1 MAEHP
6 APGRPNILW
15 FVSEDCSPHGG
26 MLGDGLART
35 PTIDRLAD
43 EGVVYD
49 NMFSTY
55 PVCAPSRFAI
65 LTGAYPQ
72 SHAPSQQMRSST
84 PFPNGL
90 VTYPEVLRAA
100 GYFAMNNA
108 KTDYN
113 CAVDPKAIW
122 NECGDDA
129 HWSHGPADQPFLA
142 VFNSDGTHESAMFRE
157 RIGPVLPEQVRV
169 PGYLPD
175 TPAVRADLAR
185 YYTAVQ
191 AMDADFAH
199 RLAEVEHAGRLAD
212 TVVLYSSDHGGVTPW
227 TKRHCHDQGLRVPLV
242 IWAPPRWRHLLPAA
256 PGTRMDEPVTHLD
269 VTATLIDLGGA
280 NVPKSVRGRPLAG
293 RAEPAEF
300 AFGARD
306 RMDERY
312 DLVRTVR
319 ERRYRYIRNYLPH
332 RPAGQHQAY
341 AWQAAGYR
349 SWEEELRAGRLNG
362 QQRRFFEPRP
372 FEELYDTVTD
382 PDHLHNLATDPAQRE
397 RLEHLRTALDAFIV
411 EVGDLG
417 FLPEGSALEQHRPVD
432 PGHYP
437 LPEVMALAA
446 TAARRAP
453 AGLATLVAALDDD
466 REVIRFWGAQ
476 GLLMLGPAAA
486 PAAEHLLRAARE
498 DPSPHVRI
506 PAAEALT
513 HVGHAGEGVRA
524 LGELSGESEHPR
536 VRLQALNA
544 LTYASGAAH
553 AALPAIET
561 AAGCEND
568 QYVRNA
574 GRYLSL
580 ALRGEYTPASP
591 VFDRFV
597 RTGSKARHGHTA

>member
-1 MAEHP
+1 MADRT
-6 APGRPNILW
+6 ATGRPNVLW

-26 MLGDGLART
+26 VLGDGLALT
-35 PTIDRLAD
+35 PTIDRLAG
-43 EGVVYD
+43 EGVVFG
-49 NMFSTY
+49 NAFCVY

-72 SHAPSQQMRSST
+72 SHAPSQQMRSSP
-84 PFPNGL
+84 PFPSEL

-100 GYFAMNNA
+100 GYFATNNA

-113 CAVDPKAIW
+113 CAVDPKVVW
-122 NECGDDA
+122 DECGEDA
-129 HWSHGPADQPFLA
+129 HWSHGPADRPFLA
-142 VFNSDGTHESAMFRE
+142 VFNSNGTHESAMFRE
-157 RIGPVLPEQVRV
+157 RIGPVLPDRVQV

-185 YYTAVQ
+185 YYTAVE

-199 RLAEVEHAGRLAD
+199 RLAEVERAGRLAD
-212 TVVLYSSDHGGVTPW
+212 TIVLYSSDHGGVAPW

-242 IWAPPRWRHLLPAA
+242 LWAPPRWRHLLPAA
-256 PGTRMDEPVTHLD
+256 PGTCLDDPVTHLD

-280 NVPKSVRGRPLAG
+280 AVPGSVRGRPLAR

-319 ERRYRYIRNYLPH
+319 DRRYRYIRNYLPH

-349 SWEEELRAGRLNG
+349 SWEEELRAGRLNA
-362 QQRRFFEPRP
+362 QQRRFFESRP

-382 PDHLHNLATDPAQRE
+382 PDHLHDLATDPVHRE
-397 RLEHLRTALDAFIV
+397 RLERLRSALDTFIV

-417 FLPEGSALEQHRPVD
+417 FIPEGSALEQHRPAD
-432 PGHYP
+432 PCHYP

-446 TAARRAP
+446 TAARREP
-453 AGLATLVAALDDD
+453 AGLASLVAALDDD

-476 GLLMLGPAAA
+476 GMLMLGSTAA
-486 PAAEHLLRAARE
+486 PAAPHLLRAARQ
-498 DPSPHVRI
+498 DSSPHVRI
-506 PAAEALT
+506 PAAETLT
-513 HVGHAGEGVRA
+513 HVGHACEGVRV
-524 LGELSGESEHPR
+524 LGELIGESEHPR

-544 LTYASGAAH
+544 LTYAGDAVRAM
-553 AALPAIET
+553 LPAIEI
-561 AAGCEND
+561 AAACEND

-574 GRYLSL
+574 GRYLWL
-580 ALRGEYTPASP
+580 TLRGEYTPASP

-597 RTGSKARHGHTA
+597 GTGRGKTR